1 MFQHFLKPIKRFRK
15 SYLPGIVTASAD
27 DDPSSISTYS
37 VIGAATGFS
46 QLWLFFVSTPL
57 LIAIHQITARIGDV
71 TKKGLITLIKE
82 NYGRRVAFLSV
93 LILVAAN
100 LLSLVADIVGM
111 AAGFQLL
118 TSWSYIYFIV
128 PLIIF
133 VWYIIVFDSYKK
145 IAQYFGWFAGIILAY
160 FLAGILAKPDWGLI
174 FKSIIMP
181 PIKFNAAYFMAALG
195 LIGTSF
201 SPYAFFW
208 QTEEEIEE
216 NHGTKQIIASSRAV
230 TLGFIYSGLA
240 AFFVVVASASV
251 VLETDVNLLTVKD
264 IAQALAPVA
273 GQWAIKLFGIGL
285 IGSGILAIP
294 ILAISSAYGVA
305 EFFQWSGGL
314 NQTPGKAKGFYGMI
328 TFGFLFCL
336 VALLFDLNPI
346 KVLFYSQVI
355 VGAIT
360 PIVIYFI
367 LRLASDS
374 KVMGNFCCTRWSV
387 VAGWLALFTLIL
399 GDILLFFYLFHYA
412 G

>member
-1 MFQHFLKPIKRFRK
+1 
-15 SYLPGIVTASAD
+15 
-27 DDPSSISTYS
+27 
-37 VIGAATGFS
+37 
-46 QLWLFFVSTPL
+46 
-57 LIAIHQITARIGDV
+57 
-71 TKKGLITLIKE
+71 
-82 NYGRRVAFLSV
+82 
-93 LILVAAN
+93 
-100 LLSLVADIVGM
+100 
-111 AAGFQLL
+111 
-118 TSWSYIYFIV
+118 
-128 PLIIF
+128 
-133 VWYIIVFDSYKK
+133 
-145 IAQYFGWFAGIILAY
+145 
-160 FLAGILAKPDWGLI
+160 
-174 FKSIIMP
+174 MP

-208 QTEEEIEE
+208 QTEEEIEK
-216 NHGTKQIIASSRAV
+216 NHGTKQIIASSGAV

-240 AFFVVVASASV
+240 AFFVVVASASF

-264 IAQALAPVA
+264 IAQALTPVA
-273 GQWAIKLFGIGL
+273 GQWATKLFGIGL